1 MTMNTNEMATVR
13 SVYER
18 SKERY
23 AKYAVAN
30 VRPLW
35 SVGVDLD
42 AVYPQEC
49 FFRAYRYVVH
59 LDRLLE
65 EGIWLVHGECA
76 MAFGP
81 HAWVELPDGLVFD
94 AVLNQFYHLEDWEKH
109 ILGTAW
115 YKFTPDAA
123 SLIFANMPRTE
134 DGQFI
139 YRWDA
144 NLGLPWFTG
153 VPLEIDRE
161 KAWLL
166 IVASGIRE
174 TNPAVRKREKQRKKQ
189 RQGTA

>member
-1 MTMNTNEMATVR
+1 MNAKEAASVR

-18 SKERY
+18 SRERY

-35 SVGVDLD
+35 SVGVDWD
-42 AVYPQEC
+42 AIYPQEC
-49 FFRAYRYVVH
+49 FVRAYHYAVH
-59 LDRLLE
+59 LDRCCE
-65 EGIWLVHGECA
+65 KGIWLVHGECA

-94 AVLNQFYHLEDWEKH
+94 GVFQQFYRLEDWEAH
-109 ILGTAW
+109 IRGQAW

-123 SLIFANMPRTE
+123 FLIFANMPRTE

-144 NLGLPWFTG
+144 NLRLPWFTG

-161 KAWLL
+161 KAWSL

-174 TNPAVRKREKQRKKQ
+174 MNPAVREWEKQRKRK